1 VTDLLRIFG
10 CAAVALAIVAGV
22 VLAGGDRSTF
32 VPPPEAVAEEF
43 GRRLATRR
51 YELALDDVEA
61 ASGISLTTVR
71 LGGESL
77 HARAGAID
85 QVTGE
90 AGAMKGDR
98 ASASVRF
105 HTARAGALYHRFELV
120 RRAGLWKIDG
130 WSDR

>member
-1 VTDLLRIFG
+1 MIDVFRIIG
-10 CAAVALAIVAGV
+10 SAAIALAVVAV
-22 VLAGGDRSTF
+22 VVAGGDTGTF

-61 ASGISLTTVR
+61 ASGISLTMVR

-90 AGAMKGDR
+90 AGEAAADR

-105 HTARAGALYHRFELV
+105 QTARAGTMRHRFELV
-120 RRAGLWKIDG
+120 RRDGLWKIEA